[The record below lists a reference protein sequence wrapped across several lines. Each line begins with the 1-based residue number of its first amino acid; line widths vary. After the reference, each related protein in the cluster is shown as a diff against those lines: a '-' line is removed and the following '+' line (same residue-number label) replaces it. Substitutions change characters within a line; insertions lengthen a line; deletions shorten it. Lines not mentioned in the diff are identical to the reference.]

1 MPTYI
6 DGDAL
11 KDKMQELHDALAR
24 DYEGYDSY
32 VTGFGD
38 AITLLENAPAA
49 DVQEVKHGKWLYRC
63 YHKMMGH
70 EFECSVCGR
79 WICANSPNRVIEEY
93 PYCHCGA
100 KIDGVEGLEDK

>member
-49 DVQEVKHGKWLYRC
+49 DVQEVKHAKWVHYGEDIQCSNCGHVTDDIC
-63 YHKMMGH
+63 YEGDADSGYYTVLPHY
-70 EFECSVCGR
+70 CS
-79 WICANSPNRVIEEY
+79 N
-93 PYCHCGA
+93 CGA
-100 KIDGVEGLEDK
+100 RMEDDK